1 MLSIS
6 VMLMQRLVPLSYLI
20 VNLPRFMAPPVQEH
34 LLVRRGEDLMSRR

>member
-20 VNLPRFMAPPVQEH
+20 VNLPRFMAPPVH
-34 LLVRRGEDLMSRR
+34 AVFLSAGVKF